1 MPDDIDADT
10 LVAPIGACR
19 TLARFNSLKDP
30 SRGVTEAGETTAD
43 DAYEDAQGVVR
54 TGRVTG
60 SAVVILPVTR
70 ALEAI
75 CNGCEKLVATIVELL
90 SSGGM
95 LQMVL
100 LSPAA
105 LSLLGNPVVWRVY
118 YSSGAILS
126 ESWLRSNL
134 RLRQFVL

>member
-1 MPDDIDADT
+1 MHSYLKRPTQVHGTKVLVTMPDDIDADT

-90 SSGGM
+90 SSGGDAADG
-95 LQMVL
+95 
-100 LSPAA
+100 AA
-105 LSLLGNPVVWRVY
+105 LTGSTFVV
-118 YSSGAILS
+118 G
-126 ESWLRSNL
+126 
-134 RLRQFVL
+134 